1 MQWRWWRIC
10 NGFGTQLT
18 ARLICMLYGICLLSV
33 IPVRN
38 QPSEDG
44 ALVSQLLY
52 GDDFKIK
59 EQRKHWSRV
68 QISHDTFEGWVH
80 NTQLTVIEEEI
91 FNKINTTKNVKINTD
106 LAAHITMQ
114 NGYITP
120 ILLGSR
126 VDICT
131 FFEHQFDG
139 NAPLVVSSKENLMH
153 TALSYLNAPY
163 LLGGKTPFG
172 IDCSGFTQMVYK
184 TNGYKLVRQ
193 TEKQSSQGEPLSFIE
208 ESEAG
213 DLAFF
218 DNKEGI
224 IDHVGIILKDNY
236 IIHAYGKVRIDRL
249 DHTGIFNV
257 EEKLYSHKLRVIKK
271 II

>member
-1 MQWRWWRIC
+1 MQWWGWSIGCGNR
-10 NGFGTQLT
+10 TQLT
-18 ARLICMLYGICLLSV
+18 ARSICMLYGICLLSV
-33 IPVRN
+33 VPVRN
-38 QPSEDG
+38 QPNEDG
-44 ALVSQLLY
+44 ALVTQLLY

-59 EQRKHWSRV
+59 EQRKHWSRIK
-68 QISHDTFEGWVH
+68 ISHDSFEGWVS
-80 NTQLTVIEEEI
+80 NTQITPIEEATFTSI
-91 FNKINTTKNVKINTD
+91 SKADTALNTD
-106 LAAHITMQ
+106 LAAHITTQ
-114 NGYITP
+114 NGYVTP

-126 VDICT
+126 VDIGC
-131 FFEHQFDG
+131 FFEHRFEG
-139 NAPLVVSSKENLMH
+139 NAPLVVASKKELMH

-184 TNGYKLVRQ
+184 INGYQLFRG
-193 TEKQSSQGEPLSFIE
+193 TEQQSTQGTPLSFIE
-208 ESEAG
+208 ESEPG

-236 IIHAYGKVRIDRL
+236 IIHAHGKVRIDRI
-249 DHTGIFNV
+249 DHTGIFNA
-257 EEKLYSHKLRVIKK
+257 ETKRYSHKLRVIKK